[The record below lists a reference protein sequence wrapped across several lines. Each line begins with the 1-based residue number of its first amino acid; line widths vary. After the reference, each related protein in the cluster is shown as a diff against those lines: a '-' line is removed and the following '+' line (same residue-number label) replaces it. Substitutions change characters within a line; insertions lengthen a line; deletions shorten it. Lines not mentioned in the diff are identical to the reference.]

1 MGERSQIFVRYED
14 FSGRKMLAARYFQ
27 YNSDASMVSR
37 AKGILDWL
45 KSFNPELRP
54 KTLIRVIDTDFDARD
69 CQISVDLIK
78 EYDEDMDNVRWP
90 LNYTIFKAM
99 DNQDGKLF
107 IDVLPDRA
115 VKYAFTDSEGM
126 QIFTAAQY
134 MEWDC
139 GKNWQNEWQEQLY
152 LRNKVDTLL
161 SNIDAI
167 DNGDAVLMTEDE
179 LQEFTECSYEHLLK
193 NVPFR

>member
-1 MGERSQIFVRYED
+1 MGERTQIFVRYED

-27 YNSDASMVSR
+27 YNSDTSMVSR

-45 KSFNPELRP
+45 KRFDPKLRP
-54 KTLIRVIDTDFDARD
+54 KALIRIIDTDFDAMD
-69 CQISVDLIK
+69 CQMSADLIK
-78 EYDEDMDNVRWP
+78 EFYEDMDNVRWS
-90 LNYTIFKAM
+90 LNYTIFKTM

-107 IDVLPDRA
+107 IDVLPDKT

-134 MEWDC
+134 IEWDC
-139 GKNWQNEWQEQLY
+139 GKNWQNEWQKNSY
-152 LRNKVDTLL
+152 LKDKVGTLL

>member
-14 FSGRKMLAARYFQ
+14 FSGHKILAARYFL

-37 AKGILDWL
+37 AKGILDWV
-45 KSFNPELRP
+45 KRFDSKLRP
-54 KTLIRVIDTDFDARD
+54 EGLIRIIDTDFDAMD

-78 EYDEDMDNVRWP
+78 EYDEDMDNVHS
-90 LNYTIFKAM
+90 LNYTIFKVM

-126 QIFTAAQY
+126 QILTAAQY
-134 MEWDC
+134 IEWDC
-139 GKNWQNEWQEQLY
+139 GKNWQDDWQEQLY
-152 LRNKVDTLL
+152 LRDKVDTLL

-167 DNGDAVLMTEDE
+167 DNGDAVLMTEEE
-179 LQEFTECSYEHLLK
+179 LQEFTECSYEHLLQ

>member
-1 MGERSQIFVRYED
+1 MGERTQIFVRYED
-14 FSGRKMLAARYFQ
+14 FSGHKMLAARYFQ

-37 AKGILDWL
+37 AKGILDWI
-45 KSFNPELRP
+45 KRFDPKLRP
-54 KTLIRVIDTDFDARD
+54 KTLIRIIDTDFDTMD
-69 CQISVDLIK
+69 CQISADLIK
-78 EYDEDMDNVRWP
+78 EYDEDMDNVHS

-107 IDVLPDRA
+107 VDVLPDKT

-126 QIFTAAQY
+126 QIFTATQY

-152 LRNKVDTLL
+152 LKNKVDTLL
-161 SNIDAI
+161 SNIDTI
-167 DNGDAVLMTEDE
+167 DNGNAVLMTEEE
-179 LQEFTECSYEHLLK
+179 LQEFIECNYEHLLK
-193 NVPFR
+193 NVPFY